1 METIELNQQ
10 ELISLYNNAND
21 SGKKLLENKYGKE
34 TFVKPNIMDRV
45 KTAEQAFAIKGISI
59 ASIIQPNDAIDE
71 VAYKVLKVIV
81 EILNEGWVPDW
92 KNNNQYKYYP
102 WFDVSSGSGEIRREE
117 FTNFIEARKRF
128 TDLIRI
134 HAVSTSYMAIEW
146 EEKHA
151 EGGATVRGEFMINP
165 VND

>member
-102 WFDVSSGSGEIRREE
+102 WFDVSSGSGLSCLVCG
-117 FTNFIEARKRF
+117 ARDSRSVVGSRLCFKSSELAKYAGKQF
-128 TDLIRI
+128 KKL
-134 HAVSTSYMAIEW
+134 YEQYFLL
-146 EEKHA
+146 K
-151 EGGATVRGEFMINP
+151 
-165 VND
+165 